1 MEHVQNSVKRP
12 ISTNWKPI
20 QWLSEAFRV
29 PSIPSWWDW
38 LPRGWGKRSQAE
50 TSYFFHVSWN
60 RGDSQIL
67 VCKRLLG
74 QGMPRDIICKGR
86 QGGGA
91 ATTLALPP
99 ADGHLEGHGGHRAM
113 EPISDMGHVAKSW
126 MIWIDMVGKNSLPDL
141 ARSCQILQECLNC
154 IELSDLDCNDCSVFH
169 LTSFWESH
177 CTERPSDIICWDR
190 HCQCSLEF
198 QFKAVFFP
206 SYLMISSTRIN
217 VQSFLSIM
225 SSSNWQKSMLRF
237 VECILRALAFRKRQ
251 NIAPNWPEVKMSNQ
265 SDQNQL

>member
-67 VCKRLLG
+67 ICKRLLG

-141 ARSCQILQECLNC
+141 ARSCKNVWIVLNC
-154 IELSDLDCNDCSVFH
+154 LIWIAMIAVCFIWRHFGKVIVQKDHRISSVEIVTVNVPLNSNSKLCSFRPISLSLQRASMCNH
-169 LTSFWESH
+169 
-177 CTERPSDIICWDR
+177 
-190 HCQCSLEF
+190 
-198 QFKAVFFP
+198 FFP
-206 SYLMISSTRIN
+206 SWARATGRKACYA
-217 VQSFLSIM
+217 LS
-225 SSSNWQKSMLRF
+225 N
-237 VECILRALAFRKRQ
+237 AFCVR
-251 NIAPNWPEVKMSNQ
+251 WPFA
-265 SDQNQL
+265 SDKT